1 MGWGSRSAT
10 GRRTWPAR
18 TRSTVSTAVSD
29 RNVEVAE
36 ARRLGIPVLSRAS
49 MLAAIVALRRTIAVA
64 GTHGKTTTSSMLALV
79 LVEAGLHPSFIIG
92 GDVNEIGTNAT
103 WDEGEWLVVEA
114 DESDGTFLQLEPELG
129 IVTSVESDHLEH
141 YGSFEALQ
149 AAFGLFFARS
159 GSAIVCADD
168 SAAVSLAPA
177 SAVSY
182 GCSPGAT
189 MRIVGV
195 ESGRN
200 HLRFELVRAGASIG
214 VFELPVPG
222 IHNARNAAAAV
233 TAACELGVDPG
244 HARRALARFAGVAR
258 RYEFRGDVG
267 GVTFVDDYA
276 HLPGEVRAALAAA
289 RSGGFER
296 IVAVFQPHRP
306 SRVAALARDFAGAFE
321 GADVVVIVEIYPAG
335 EAPRPGV
342 SGKLVLDAI
351 LEAHPGT
358 SATYVPNRGDLVAHL
373 RTVLRPGDLCLTLA
387 AGDLTNLAA
396 SFGQDAQT

>member
-18 TRSTVSTAVSD
+18 TRVTVSTAVSD

-149 AAFGLFFARS
+149 AAFGLFFA
-159 GSAIVCADD
+159 
-168 SAAVSLAPA
+168 
-177 SAVSY
+177 
-182 GCSPGAT
+182 
-189 MRIVGV
+189 VGV
-195 ESGRN
+195 GDRLRGRLGGGVVGTGFGRQ
-200 HLRFELVRAGASIG
+200 LRLLTGRDDADRGGGVRAERTSVSNCVRAGASIG

-233 TAACELGVDPG
+233 TAACELGVGPG
-244 HARRALARFAGVAR
+244 PRPAGARPFR
-258 RYEFRGDVG
+258 RR
-267 GVTFVDDYA
+267 
-276 HLPGEVRAALAAA
+276 RAAL
-289 RSGGFER
+289 
-296 IVAVFQPHRP
+296 
-306 SRVAALARDFAGAFE
+306 RV
-321 GADVVVIVEIYPAG
+321 
-335 EAPRPGV
+335 PRR
-342 SGKLVLDAI
+342 A
-351 LEAHPGT
+351 
-358 SATYVPNRGDLVAHL
+358 
-373 RTVLRPGDLCLTLA
+373 
-387 AGDLTNLAA
+387 
-396 SFGQDAQT
+396 